1 MMRTLLFCL
10 SIFVLVGC
18 QADVDSNDYFPMNEG
33 LVWRYQVTEELTD
46 KKIEREFSLKNLGSV
61 ELGGDYSDLPVFRR
75 RTSDG
80 TDYYILQDDA
90 GTERIALRTLVET
103 APRFD
108 VEPRKVLPAVRDIEV
123 GRSWTTETRVYA
135 IHSPPAY
142 SLTAPEGKELS
153 MNFEI
158 TSVDDEV
165 NVLAGTFTRCIRVEG
180 IANLTLYAD
189 ARLGYVDVPV
199 SQTEWYA
206 PGVGLVK
213 LVREEPLNVEMFKGG
228 KVSFELMDFEK

>member
-1 MMRTLLFCL
+1 MRLLVFCMSFYL
-10 SIFVLVGC
+10 LTGC
-18 QADVDSNDYFPMNEG
+18 QVDVDKNDYFPMNEG
-33 LVWRYQVTEELTD
+33 LIWHYQVTEELTE
-46 KKIEREFSLKNLGSV
+46 KKLEREFSIRNLGTIQL
-61 ELGGDYSDLPVFRR
+61 EGDYSDLPVFRR

-80 TDYYILQDDA
+80 TDYYIVQDDA

-108 VEPRKVLPAVRDIEV
+108 VEPRKILPAARDIEV

-142 SLTAPEGKELS
+142 SLAAPEEKTLS
-153 MNFEI
+153 MNFEV

-165 NVLAGTFTRCIRVEG
+165 SVLAGDFSRCIRVEG
-180 IANLTLYAD
+180 IATLTLYAD

-199 SQTEWYA
+199 TQTEWYA

-213 LVREEPLNVEMFKGG
+213 LVREEPLDVEMFKGG
-228 KVSFELMDFEK
+228 KVSFELMGFEK